1 MSIKLDRLR
10 AERDKALKKRNDWDV
25 RYQDL
30 DKRYQEQENIE
41 IHDMVHAADLYLEQ
55 LARLLSMASKMLPT
69 PEVLEEITKEDMQNV
84 D

>member
-1 MSIKLDRLR
+1 
-10 AERDKALKKRNDWDV
+10 
-25 RYQDL
+25 
-30 DKRYQEQENIE
+30 
-41 IHDMVHAADLYLEQ
+41 MVHAADLDLEQ

>member
-10 AERDKALKKRNDWDV
+10 AERDTALKKRNDWDV

-41 IHDMVHAADLYLEQ
+41 IHDMVHAADLDLEQ